1 MDAHCRI
8 GKIKFKNGA
17 EMRLLPNA
25 RERTTALVF
34 SDLDR
39 TLGHVRQMYAGDL
52 GGYVLI
58 TWKHDG
64 SFNSFVNV
72 QTDYPTR
79 TMMPEYVAEVMRRDN
94 CTSDCEHLLKHRF
107 GL

>member
-8 GKIKFKNGA
+8 GKITFRSGA

-39 TLGHVRQMYAGDL
+39 TLGHVRRIYAGDL
-52 GGYVLI
+52 GGFILI
-58 TWKHDG
+58 SWKHDG
-64 SFNSFVNV
+64 AFNSFVNV

-79 TMMPEYVAEVMRRDN
+79 NTLPEYVAEVMRRDN
-94 CTSDCEHLLKHRF
+94 ATQDAEDLLKHRL